1 MISPEKL
8 QQLQREF
15 KNYNNRIKYA
25 ARQSLAEISQHD
37 IDYINS
43 LFDRK
48 SILQKLQTDEEA
60 DKVISALKSQNKTEI
75 TKKFDKL
82 AEIKESGTSENEI
95 DYIKRIFSDT
105 HEDYYRYITGE
116 LEPPQSDS
124 KGFTEW
130 VDKYAEEARDNI
142 KNDSRDSDIREKEL
156 EDIDE
161 YVARLKTQ
169 YTHNY
174 APKEKKQK

>member
-1 MISPEKL
+1 MISLAKL
-8 QQLQREF
+8 QAVQKEL
-15 KNYNNRIKYA
+15 KNFNNRVAYA
-25 ARQSLAEISQHD
+25 ARKSLSEITGHD
-37 IDYINS
+37 VDYIKGLYNKDDI
-43 LFDRK
+43 LKRIKTDEDAVKIIKEIK
-48 SILQKLQTDEEA
+48 SIRKP
-60 DKVISALKSQNKTEI
+60 EI
-75 TKKFDKL
+75 TSKFDKL
-82 AEIKESGTSENEI
+82 AELKESGTSETEI

-105 HEDYYRYITGE
+105 HKDYYRYITGE

-124 KGFTEW
+124 KGFNEW

-174 APKEKKQK
+174 SPKNKK

>member
-1 MISPEKL
+1 MT
-8 QQLQREF
+8 
-15 KNYNNRIKYA
+15 
-25 ARQSLAEISQHD
+25 
-37 IDYINS
+37 
-43 LFDRK
+43 
-48 SILQKLQTDEEA
+48 QKR
-60 DKVISALKSQNKTEI
+60 
-75 TKKFDKL
+75 
-82 AEIKESGTSENEI
+82 EI

-142 KNDSRDSDIREKEL
+142 KQDNRDSDIREKEL

-161 YVARLKTQ
+161 YVARLKTT

-174 APKEKKQK
+174 VPKKK

>member
-1 MISPEKL
+1 MISLEKL
-8 QQLQREF
+8 KEVQKEVR
-15 KNYNNRIKYA
+15 NYNNRVSYA
-25 ARQSLAEISQHD
+25 ARQSLSELTGFD
-37 IDYINS
+37 VDYIKNIYNKDDI
-43 LFDRK
+43 LKRIKTDEDADKIIKEIK
-48 SILQKLQTDEEA
+48 SIGKQ
-60 DKVISALKSQNKTEI
+60 EI
-75 TKKFDKL
+75 TSKFDKL
-82 AEIKESGTSENEI
+82 AELKESGVTENEI

-130 VDKYAEEARDNI
+130 VDKQAEKARTNITNDN
-142 KNDSRDSDIREKEL
+142 RDSDIREKEL

-161 YVARLKTQ
+161 YVARLKTT

-174 APKEKKQK
+174 VPKKK